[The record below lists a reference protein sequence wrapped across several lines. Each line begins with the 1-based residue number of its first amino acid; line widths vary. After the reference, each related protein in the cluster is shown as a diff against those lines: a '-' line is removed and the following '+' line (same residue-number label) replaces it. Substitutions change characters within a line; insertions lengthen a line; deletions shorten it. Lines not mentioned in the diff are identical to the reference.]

1 MENREQQILSEIK
14 QLMNSVRMQLEQLDT
29 KMAELQQMYDPQEF
43 ESEPIDLG
51 VFPLDLDDDTAFET
65 ETEEVVEE
73 EILPEPETVSEV
85 EIEPEI
91 SEEPVVEDIPEVED
105 LPVEDLP
112 VEEPAEEVIEVEA
125 EPVQEPVEKAVEE
138 EPAGD
143 DLFMAVEEPVILHQ
157 QVQAAATQTAV
168 IDVMAKKHAWR
179 SDMPGTPVKDIRAA
193 IALVDRALFINR
205 LFGEDAMKFMDTLNH
220 INQAS
225 NLDEAVEY
233 LATTYPEWD
242 FDSDIVYRFM
252 MAVRRKI
259 N

>member
-14 QLMNSVRMQLEQLDT
+14 HLMNSVRMQLEQLDT

-43 ESEPIDLG
+43 ESDPIDLG
-51 VFPLDLDDDTAFET
+51 VFPLDLDDNVAFEA
-65 ETEEVVEE
+65 ETEEVAVEE
-73 EILPEPETVSEV
+73 DLPEPETVSEV
-85 EIEPEI
+85 EIEPEVSEELEI
-91 SEEPVVEDIPEVED
+91 SEEPVEEVVEVE
-105 LPVEDLP
+105 
-112 VEEPAEEVIEVEA
+112 
-125 EPVQEPVEKAVEE
+125 EE

-157 QVQAAATQTAV
+157 QVQAAAAQTAV

-179 SDMPGTPVKDIRAA
+179 SDRPGTPVKDIRAA

-220 INQAS
+220 INQMS

-233 LATTYPEWD
+233 LAATYPEWD
-242 FDSDIVYRFM
+242 FDSDVVYRFM

>member
-14 QLMNSVRMQLEQLDT
+14 QLMNSVRAQLEQLDT
-29 KMAELQQMYDPQEF
+29 KMAELQQIYDPQEF

-51 VFPLDLDDDTAFET
+51 VFPLDLDDEVAFEP
-65 ETEEVVEE
+65 ETEPVVEEDIISEPEVVSEVEAEPEVVEE
-73 EILPEPETVSEV
+73 TEISVEPVV
-85 EIEPEI
+85 EIEPI
-91 SEEPVVEDIPEVED
+91 VEEVPEVDD

-112 VEEPAEEVIEVEA
+112 FEEPE
-125 EPVQEPVEKAVEE
+125 
-138 EPAGD
+138 GD
-143 DLFMAVEEPVILHQ
+143 GLFMAVEEPVILHQ

-220 INQAS
+220 INQMS

-233 LATTYPEWD
+233 LATAYPGWD

>member
-29 KMAELQQMYDPQEF
+29 KMAELQQIYDPQEF

-51 VFPLDLDDDTAFET
+51 VFPLDLDGDVALSV
-65 ETEEVVEE
+65 ETEEVTAEVTEVVAEE
-73 EILPEPETVSEV
+73 VAAFESEPETFE
-85 EIEPEI
+85 EPEV
-91 SEEPVVEDIPEVED
+91 SEEPEAVVEPEVEDED
-105 LPVEDLP
+105 LPVE
-112 VEEPAEEVIEVEA
+112 AE
-125 EPVQEPVEKAVEE
+125 EE
-138 EPAGD
+138 EPVGD
-143 DLFMAVEEPVILHQ
+143 SLFMSVEETPTTIHQ
-157 QVQAAATQTAV
+157 QVQSAAVQTAV

-179 SDMPGTPVKDIRAA
+179 SDRPGTPVKDIRAA

-220 INQAS
+220 INQMS

-233 LATTYPEWD
+233 LASAYPEWD
-242 FDSDIVYRFM
+242 FDSDVVYRFM

>member
-1 MENREQQILSEIK
+1 MPPDCGATNIEIYCLMENREQQILSEIK
-14 QLMNSVRMQLEQLDT
+14 QLMNSVRMQLEQLDA
-29 KMAELQQMYDPQEF
+29 KMAELQQVYDPQEF

-51 VFPLDLDDDTAFET
+51 VFPLDLDYDLPLVP
-65 ETEEVVEE
+65 ETEEVSKEDNVS
-73 EILPEPETVSEV
+73 EPEVNL
-85 EIEPEI
+85 EPEVVQEPEL
-91 SEEPVVEDIPEVED
+91 SEGPEEQSEPAVEPVVV
-105 LPVEDLP
+105 
-112 VEEPAEEVIEVEA
+112 AEEG
-125 EPVQEPVEKAVEE
+125 

-143 DLFMAVEEPVILHQ
+143 DLFMTVEEEPVILHQ
-157 QVQAAATQTAV
+157 QVQAAASQTAV

-220 INQAS
+220 INQMS

-233 LATTYPEWD
+233 LASAYPEWD
-242 FDSDIVYRFM
+242 FDSDVVYRFM

>member
-14 QLMNSVRMQLEQLDT
+14 QLMNSVRLQLEQLDT
-29 KMAELQQMYDPQEF
+29 KMAELQQIYDPQEF

-51 VFPLDLDDDTAFET
+51 VFPLDLDGDVALSV
-65 ETEEVVEE
+65 ETEEVTEE
-73 EILPEPETVSEV
+73 AAENVAEEVAAFESEPETVE
-85 EIEPEI
+85 EPEV
-91 SEEPVVEDIPEVED
+91 SEEPEAVVEPEVEDED
-105 LPVEDLP
+105 LPVE
-112 VEEPAEEVIEVEA
+112 AE
-125 EPVQEPVEKAVEE
+125 EE
-138 EPAGD
+138 EPVGD
-143 DLFMAVEEPVILHQ
+143 SLFMSVEETPTTIHQ
-157 QVQAAATQTAV
+157 QVQSAAVQTAV

-179 SDMPGTPVKDIRAA
+179 SDRPGTPVKDIRAA

-220 INQAS
+220 INQMS

-233 LATTYPEWD
+233 LASAYPEWD
-242 FDSDIVYRFM
+242 FDSDVVYRFM

>member
-1 MENREQQILSEIK
+1 M
-14 QLMNSVRMQLEQLDT
+14 
-29 KMAELQQMYDPQEF
+29 
-43 ESEPIDLG
+43 
-51 VFPLDLDDDTAFET
+51 FPLDLDDNVAFEA
-65 ETEEVVEE
+65 ETEEVAVEE
-73 EILPEPETVSEV
+73 DLPEPETVSEV
-85 EIEPEI
+85 EIEPEVSEELEI
-91 SEEPVVEDIPEVED
+91 SEEPVEEVVEVE
-105 LPVEDLP
+105 
-112 VEEPAEEVIEVEA
+112 
-125 EPVQEPVEKAVEE
+125 EE

-179 SDMPGTPVKDIRAA
+179 SDRPGTPVKDIRAA

-220 INQAS
+220 INQMS

-233 LATTYPEWD
+233 LAATYPEWD
-242 FDSDIVYRFM
+242 FDSDVVYRFM